1 MSCKDVIRQISDY
14 LEAELDA
21 ETRQRLE
28 EHFAG
33 CQHCAAILDGIRNVI
48 LLVGDDRVFEL
59 PAQFGV
65 RLRERL
71 ESEGTDIRPV

>member
-1 MSCKDVIRQISDY
+1 LTCKEVIRQISEY
-14 LEAELDA
+14 LDAGLDA

-28 EHFAG
+28 DHFAG
-33 CQHCAAILDGIRNVI
+33 CQHCKAILDGARNVI
-48 LLVGDDRVFEL
+48 RLVGDDRVFEL

-71 ESEGTDIRPV
+71 KSVQPR